1 MIIRRIKIMMLY
13 SIEMLSKLAAYTL
26 NAHKYNIVGQET
38 NQINRRL
45 QKNGDYLNTLL
56 ENALNERNQN
66 VSIDQAKHENLVSAD
81 FDPFWRKNR
90 EKRKG
95 AYELYKLVGT
105 KDTNNLFFPEEDS
118 PMYKAAINNKE
129 LVLPMGKS
137 AAARVI
143 CYIEK
148 NADNEIFWHRTW
160 IDNHHYTVEATEYG
174 LQCIEEIDNSIFSNS
189 NIDLSGAIF
198 SEYDCSDIWTNYTGE
213 MEWTGSRRSKFYIFR
228 YVNMFAHGLKKHL
241 VGKPEYKHVN
251 EYLMSMLIDI
261 VKAKFGIG
269 SEAAKQALAKEA
281 FNYVF
286 TDDATIF
293 QNEGFEIRAELLAQ
307 LFAETWMKNQEL
319 HGEKALEEEVEELP
333 SFEDDEDEF
342 ENELI

>member
-1 MIIRRIKIMMLY
+1 MMLY
-13 SIEMLSKLAAYTL
+13 TEEMLSKLAAYTL

-45 QKNGDYLNTLL
+45 QKNGDYTNTLL

-66 VSIDQAKHENLVSAD
+66 VSIDQAKHEDLVSSD

-105 KDTNNLFFPEEDS
+105 KEPDGLYYPEEDS

-143 CYIEK
+143 KHIEK
-148 NADNEIFWHRTW
+148 VADNEIFWHRTW
-160 IDNHHYTVEATEYG
+160 IDDRHYTVEATEYG
-174 LQCIEEIDNSIFSNS
+174 LQCIEEMDNSIFSNS
-189 NIDLSGAIF
+189 NVDLSGAIF
-198 SEYDCSDIWTNYTGE
+198 GEYDCSDVWTNYTGE
-213 MEWTGSRRSKFYIFR
+213 LEWTGAHTTKFYIFR

-241 VGKPEYKHVN
+241 VGKPEYDRVN
-251 EYLMSMLIDI
+251 EYLMQMLIDI
-261 VKAKFGIG
+261 VMEKFHI
-269 SEAAKQALAKEA
+269 SAEAAKEALAKEA

-286 TDDATIF
+286 TDDAAVF
-293 QNEGFEIRAELLAQ
+293 QSEGFEMRAELLAQ